1 MFKSLL
7 LRLKTASRIMQP
19 SLQTQ
24 IKIRTLDIHCNRKAT
39 LCRAVRPVPKM
50 YSSYYNYLFA
60 YAL

>member
-19 SLQTQ
+19 SLQTK

-39 LCRAVRPVPKM
+39 LCRVCRPVPKM
-50 YSSYYNYLFA
+50 YSSYFNYLFSN
-60 YAL
+60 AL

>member
-19 SLQTQ
+19 SLQLNL
-24 IKIRTLDIHCNRKAT
+24 KCKTLDLHCNRKAT
-39 LCRAVRPVPKM
+39 LCRAFRPVPKM
-50 YSSYYNYLFA
+50 YSSYFNYLFA